1 MQRRSV
7 RAIAVVDVVVVVDV
21 FETREGRGI
30 PSYDHVHDHDHVHD
44 GRVRM
49 SGVGLDM
56 GRA

>member
-7 RAIAVVDVVVVVDV
+7 RAIAVVEVVVDV

-30 PSYDHVHDHDHVHD
+30 ASYDHVHDHDHVHD